1 MAASNGEGI
10 STPRP
15 PNGEKPKESQ
25 THLLVDVDIDD
36 VSLVNQH
43 VDQRGLAMM
52 QVTDNRDIPDRLQV
66 RRQAHQEPA
75 RGATL

>member
-36 VSLVNQH
+36 VSLVDQH
-43 VDQRGLAMM
+43 VD
-52 QVTDNRDIPDRLQV
+52 
-66 RRQAHQEPA
+66 
-75 RGATL
+75 